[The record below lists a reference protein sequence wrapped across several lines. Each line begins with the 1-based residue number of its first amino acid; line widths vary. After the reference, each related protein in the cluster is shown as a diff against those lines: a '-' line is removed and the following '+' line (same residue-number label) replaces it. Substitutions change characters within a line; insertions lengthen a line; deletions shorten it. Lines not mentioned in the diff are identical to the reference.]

1 MDRSTLDALLAK
13 LLQLECH
20 FTWGLKDIELNDLQ
34 NRLKYNTE
42 LSGGDDRN
50 IGWSYNFLA
59 FTKYMQGL
67 LEEALGDLEQAE
79 YYIKGHHGDNCK
91 KQLIVTY
98 SNFAWVYYHKGD
110 HMQSQS
116 YLDKLDEI
124 KIEFPSGSPSIL
136 HPEVYGEKGKAF
148 LSISQQYYDRA
159 KECFVKA
166 LELQPEEIEWN
177 EGYAVALFRTEFNL
191 TSFEDSPASKQLRRV
206 LELDPNNA
214 HVMALLG
221 LKYAHYKENE
231 KAKELLE
238 RAMMLDP
245 DKPYVTRHVAKFY
258 RNSGMVKE
266 SISLLK
272 RALETTPDSSVLHHQ
287 LGLSYDRKHSTVK
300 DKHSLRLSIQHI
312 EQAISLKP
320 SFILAMVDLG
330 RLYASAEDY
339 RKAEE
344 MFKKAT
350 EVASSKNEEQQM
362 VTLRYGNFL
371 LHQKKSLPLAV
382 EKYKEGLQLKRD
394 TLEWKACARN
404 LENIANNQI
413 ARNCHD
419 GEAFGILGFVYQMR
433 GQKQQAIEC
442 YEKAIIYDPDNEQ
455 HLTAL
460 CDLRLSMQ

>member
-1 MDRSTLDALLAK
+1 MESTLDALLAK

-79 YYIKGHHGDNCK
+79 YYIKRHHGDNCK

-110 HMQSQS
+110 HMQSQT

-124 KIEFPSGSPSIL
+124 NIEFPSGSPSIL
-136 HPEVYGEKGKAF
+136 HPDVYGEKGKAF
-148 LSISQQYYDRA
+148 LRISQQYYDRA
-159 KECFVKA
+159 IECFVKA
-166 LELQPEEIEWN
+166 LELEPEEIEWN

-221 LKYAHYKENE
+221 LKYADYKENE
-231 KAKELLE
+231 KAKKLLK

-258 RNSGMVKE
+258 RINGMVEE

-272 RALETTPDSSVLHHQ
+272 RALETTQDSAVLHHQ
-287 LGLSYDRKHSTVK
+287 LGLCYYWKYST
-300 DKHSLRLSIQHI
+300 DKNERWFRLSIQHL
-312 EQAISLKP
+312 EQAILLRP
-320 SFILAMVDLG
+320 PFIFAMVDLG
-330 RLYASAEDY
+330 RLYASAKDY

-344 MFKKAT
+344 MYNKAT
-350 EVASSKNEEQQM
+350 EAASAKNECLQM
-362 VTLRYGNFL
+362 VTVRFANFL
-371 LHQKKSLPLAV
+371 HYEKKSLPFAV
-382 EKYKEGLQLKRD
+382 EKYKEGLQLQRD
-394 TLEWKACARN
+394 TEDWKACARK

-413 ARNCHD
+413 SRNPHD
-419 GEAFGILGFVYQMR
+419 GEAFGILAFVNQMK
-433 GQKQQAIEC
+433 GQKRQAIEC
-442 YEKAIIYDPDNEQ
+442 YEKAILYDPDNKQ